1 MAFLFGNQKV
11 LKELASL
18 KQAVQETKEA
28 AEAAQSAAVAA
39 KNAVEAV
46 KDIGLHTGSDTV
58 EGLASLSQ
66 AIQEAK
72 AVVEAIQ
79 STDLHTGSD
88 AIGNGDVLSS
98 DKTEVSTDIVPEPVS
113 GAVVV
118 EVMDSQ
124 TDFISDNL
132 LYVSADVKM
141 PSGKKIHI
149 VFSNPQTLGMFELYD
164 KIRVKQIGSKW
175 EFIEHIP

>member
-1 MAFLFGNQKV
+1 MVFLFGNQKI

-18 KQAVQETKEA
+18 RQAIQETKEA
-28 AEAAQSAAVAA
+28 AEVAQSAAEVA

-46 KDIGLHTGSDTV
+46 KDIGFHIGPDTV
-58 EGLASLSQ
+58 EGVAGLRQ

-72 AVVEAIQ
+72 TVVEAIQ
-79 STDLHTGSD
+79 RTELHTGSD
-88 AIGNGDVLSS
+88 IIGNRDVLSS
-98 DKTEVSTDIVPEPVS
+98 DKTEAPTNLVPEPVS

-124 TDFISDNL
+124 TDFINEDL